1 MKKKKPL
8 CSLENPG
15 TGVTQCFFGRP
26 FCYFFLNQNGNA
38 GGRTETGYLCTLLV
52 VLEGFGQPEAARSR
66 GDIQDPGQLAKH
78 KESEAQR
85 VLGRILGRGRG
96 MVEAALGSPS
106 TLGGDV
112 CTFPGARNPR
122 QSGSGEESGLSSIQ
136 FN

>member
-96 MVEAALGSPS
+96 MVEGCPWEPFHPWRRRVYLSRGQKPQAERLW
-106 TLGGDV
+106 GGV
-112 CTFPGARNPR
+112 GP
-122 QSGSGEESGLSSIQ
+122 
-136 FN
+136 